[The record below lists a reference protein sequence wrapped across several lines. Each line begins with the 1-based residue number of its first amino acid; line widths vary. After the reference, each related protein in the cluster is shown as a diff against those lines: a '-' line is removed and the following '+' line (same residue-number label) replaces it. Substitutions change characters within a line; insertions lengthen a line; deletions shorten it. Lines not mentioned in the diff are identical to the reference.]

1 MRMLANICSIA
12 RAIVMVSLVTV
23 SLNGCVL
30 VPFVQA
36 FKETGLTEGDRMAL
50 LPPQVKKFSDARVF
64 GNKTDA
70 LSLVAP
76 EAKAEI
82 SSQLQSNNDQERI
95 VKSRIDEI
103 EWLEDAFKA
112 RVVIKVDSFTMTQ
125 LVVKT
130 FTEEQN
136 WEFKTGTGW
145 IMTGRTKKEA

>member
-1 MRMLANICSIA
+1 MLSGKWSIVRGA
-12 RAIVMVSLVTV
+12 ATFLVSVVWL
-23 SLNGCVL
+23 SGCVL

-50 LPPQVKKFSDARVF
+50 LPPQVKRFSDARVF

-70 LSLVAP
+70 MSVVAP
-76 EAKAEI
+76 EARAEI

-103 EWLEDAFKA
+103 EWLEDAYKA
-112 RVVIKVDSFTMTQ
+112 RVVLKVESFTMNQ

-130 FTEEQN
+130 TTEELK
-136 WEFKTGTGW
+136 WEFKTGQGW
-145 IMTGRTKKEA
+145 VLTSRTKQEA